1 MYPDEGKGSLI
12 CRRSINE
19 LYVVEM
25 EGEAGREKKTLV
37 KEFAVV
43 MVRLKPV
50 QFWVTMPELI
60 S

>member
-1 MYPDEGKGSLI
+1 MVDI
-12 CRRSINE
+12 
-19 LYVVEM
+19 

-43 MVRLKPV
+43 IVRLKPV